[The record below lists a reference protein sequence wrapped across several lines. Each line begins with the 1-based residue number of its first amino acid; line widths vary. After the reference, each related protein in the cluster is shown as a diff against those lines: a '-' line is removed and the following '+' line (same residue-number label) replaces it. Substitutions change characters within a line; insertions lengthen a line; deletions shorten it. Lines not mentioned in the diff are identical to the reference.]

1 MLRAVAM
8 AGLVLLAT
16 GAPAASQSSVPESA
30 AEIELTFAPLVK
42 KAAPAVVNIYTRKVI
57 KERIGSPFFDD
68 PFFRQFF
75 GDGPGLGRERERVQN
90 SLGSGVIVAPDG
102 LVVTNNHVIEGADQI
117 IVVLNDGREFDA
129 RVIASEERLDLALLS
144 VDTKGESLNVLE
156 LRDSDELEIGDLVLA
171 IGNPFGVGQTVTSG
185 IVSGLARTQT
195 GINDLGFFIQ
205 TDAAI
210 NPGNS
215 GGALVGMDGRLVGVN
230 TAIFSR
236 SGGSVGIGFAIP
248 SNMVKAVIEAEAHG
262 GKLVRPWSGIAGET
276 LSADIAKSLGI
287 DRPGGVVV
295 REIYRGG
302 PAESAGV
309 RPGDVL
315 LAVNGKPVADSQGMA
330 FRLATLRVGD
340 RATLSIW
347 RRGQTIELPL
357 DLVAASAE
365 PAPDETLLEG
375 RQPLQG
381 ATVVN
386 LSPALS
392 QEMSV
397 DAWKGVAVVKVRRGT
412 FAVEFG
418 IREGDIVAKVNGEEI
433 LSVAQLRTIM
443 DAAANSWTIEVVRE
457 GKTRTISVD

>member
-1 MLRAVAM
+1 M
-8 AGLVLLAT
+8 
-16 GAPAASQSSVPESA
+16 E
-30 AEIELTFAPLVK
+30 
-42 KAAPAVVNIYTRKVI
+42 
-57 KERIGSPFFDD
+57 
-68 PFFRQFF
+68 
-75 GDGPGLGRERERVQN
+75 
-90 SLGSGVIVAPDG
+90 
-102 LVVTNNHVIEGADQI
+102 
-117 IVVLNDGREFDA
+117 
-129 RVIASEERLDLALLS
+129 
-144 VDTKGESLNVLE
+144 TKGESLNVLE

-397 DAWKGVAVVKVRRGT
+397 DAGRVSRSKVVAAPLPSSLDQGRRHRG
-412 FAVEFG
+412 
-418 IREGDIVAKVNGEEI
+418 
-433 LSVAQLRTIM
+433 
-443 DAAANSWTIEVVRE
+443 
-457 GKTRTISVD
+457 